1 MRRCTIL
8 ESKIKD
14 VVEYL
19 KRNDA
24 KKIKIIIAVGLIGV
38 ILIAMSD
45 IFAKDEKSTSS
56 EATNDTSY
64 SNYTNELEEKLCN
77 IISSMDGVGE
87 CKVMITLE
95 NSKENVY
102 ATDNEN
108 KTDSD
113 SESSKDEYVIYDSDN
128 GETPVLIKEYYP
140 KIQGV
145 SVVCS
150 GGDNIVVKEQIINT
164 VTSLFNISTNRV
176 SVSKIKE

>member
-1 MRRCTIL
+1 M
-8 ESKIKD
+8 
-14 VVEYL
+14 
-19 KRNDA
+19 
-24 KKIKIIIAVGLIGV
+24 KIIIAVGLIGV

-45 IFAKDEKSTSS
+45 IFPKSEGDTSS
-56 EATNDTSY
+56 VTSDSMSY
-64 SNYTNELEEKLCN
+64 IEYTNELEKKLCN
-77 IISSMDGVGE
+77 IVSSIDGVGE

-95 NSKENVY
+95 NSKESVY

-113 SESSKDEYVIYDSDN
+113 SKSSKDEYVIYDSDG

-145 SVVCS
+145 SVVCT
-150 GGDNIVVKEQIINT
+150 GGDSIVIKEQIINT

>member
-1 MRRCTIL
+1 M
-8 ESKIKD
+8 ENKIKD
-14 VVEYL
+14 VFEYF
-19 KRNDA
+19 KKNDS

-45 IFAKDEKSTSS
+45 IFADSGKDSKAVTSD
-56 EATNDTSY
+56 NISY
-64 SNYTNELEEKLCN
+64 SDYTNELEDKLCN
-77 IISSMDGVGE
+77 IISSIDGVGE

-113 SESSKDEYVIYDSDN
+113 SASSKDEYVIYDSDN

-150 GGDNIVVKEQIINT
+150 GGDSIVVKEQIINT

>member
-1 MRRCTIL
+1 MCRCTIL
-8 ESKIKD
+8 ENKIKD

-24 KKIKIIIAVGLIGV
+24 KKIKIIIAVGMIGV

-45 IFAKDEKSTSS
+45 IFAKDEKNTSS
-56 EATNDTSY
+56 ETTNDTAY
-64 SNYTNELEEKLCN
+64 SDYTNELEDKLCN

-113 SESSKDEYVIYDSDN
+113 SASSKDEYVIYDSDN